1 MRSAVRSAIGDSAV
15 VQAGAQAVSQSSARG
30 GSLPM
35 IYNNRHVER
44 DCSSV
49 IDNIVSETQMRAAVP
64 VMRSKAE
71 TFAAYAVKCD
81 RKAQA
86 ATNRRLK
93 ELFADLAFQWRDLAA
108 TTRLLEADQKER
120 ENFFR
125 DRSISGQLSA
135 RVTILKT

>member
-1 MRSAVRSAIGDSAV
+1 MQERSAIRCEIGNWRLWSRREHKP
-15 VQAGAQAVSQSSARG
+15 SLSHRRRG
-30 GSLPM
+30 GSVPM

-81 RKAQA
+81 RKAKG

-108 TTRLLEADQKER
+108 KTRLLEADQKER
-120 ENFFR
+120 ENF
-125 DRSISGQLSA
+125 S
-135 RVTILKT
+135 

>member
-15 VQAGAQAVSQSSARG
+15 VQAGAQAVSQSSAPGGG

-108 TTRLLEADQKER
+108 KTRLLEADQKER
-120 ENFFR
+120 ETF
-125 DRSISGQLSA
+125 S
-135 RVTILKT
+135 

>member
-1 MRSAVRSAIGDSAV
+1 MQERSAIRCEIGNWRLRCGLGGSTSRLSV
-15 VQAGAQAVSQSSARG
+15 IGAG

-86 ATNRRLK
+86 ATNGRLK

-108 TTRLLEADQKER
+108 KTRLLEADQKER
-120 ENFFR
+120 ETF
-125 DRSISGQLSA
+125 S
-135 RVTILKT
+135 